1 MVDDDVVDDYMAW
14 HAGTSEKPGVP
25 DDCLFKY
32 SKRRVHYDIFTQ
44 HEMSLAINRHHKPC
58 KTQDKLTTCSVA
70 EWLGSWGPFF
80 ESPETFRA
88 HLGLQCSCIFK
99 LRGSNEGVS
108 RHESLQLLSFLFPF
122 LQMKRPT
129 LQIKRVGVVRM
140 AFRARKVFGTFRET
154 GS

>member
-1 MVDDDVVDDYMAW
+1 M
-14 HAGTSEKPGVP
+14 
-25 DDCLFKY
+25 
-32 SKRRVHYDIFTQ
+32 
-44 HEMSLAINRHHKPC
+44 
-58 KTQDKLTTCSVA
+58 A
-70 EWLGSWGPFF
+70 EWLGSWGPFL

-88 HLGLQCSCIFK
+88 HLGLQFS
-99 LRGSNEGVS
+99 LYLQNEGVS

-140 AFRARKVFGTFRET
+140 AFRARKVFGTYRET